1 MKDSFRASRGLR
13 PYPPPARTVP
23 AARRAAQALDGW
35 EIGIY
40 GDLTEKQ
47 SELFGQL
54 LEVPRRSR
62 GTIFFDSAGGSVYVG
77 LALASLIRLRGLYAI
92 GVIAGECSSAA
103 VLPWAACR
111 ERYVT
116 PHATLLFHQIRWSSD
131 SDVRFEEA
139 VEWARHFKFL
149 EEDLD
154 RLTARLLNFPEEKL
168 AEWIRPG
175 RFVTGQEVAEAGL
188 AKMVDLFSGDV
199 WSQIGRHRKAN

>member
-1 MKDSFRASRGLR
+1 
-13 PYPPPARTVP
+13 VP
-23 AARRAAQALDGW
+23 AARRTVQTLDGW

-54 LEVPRRSR
+54 LDVPRRSR

-77 LALASLIRLRGLYAI
+77 LALASLIRLRGLDAI
-92 GVIAGECSSAA
+92 GVVAGECSSAA

-139 VEWARHFKFL
+139 AEWARHFQFL
-149 EEDLD
+149 EKDMD

-175 RFVTGQEVAEAGL
+175 RFVTGREVAEAGL

-199 WSQIGRHRKAN
+199 WSQIGRQ